1 MVLSEAK
8 QDAFVARLVG
18 SDTYEKGAVDMV
30 ATRPPMQLV
39 TRLFD
44 SAASV
49 RKPQGTVRVV
59 MISDTHERHRLLD
72 LPPGDV
78 LVHSGD
84 LMLFNSSYSRET
96 SMRKLADFNEWLAA
110 LDYHDKIVV
119 AGNHDYYL
127 QTLGRDA
134 VRTAL
139 ASCTYLENEFCE
151 LSWSQLRV
159 YGSPASV
166 PNPLPKW
173 RGGGVSNSPNRA
185 FQYTSQGNAGEGYA
199 GTETD
204 LAAVFAAAPATLDIL
219 VVHGPVE
226 SMAPAHEYVLKH
238 RPPLVVCGHVHEQ
251 HGARRLGDTVV
262 INATSMG
269 ASFSPT
275 EPPIVVDIPTPSA
288 RLPLSKL

>member
-1 MVLSEAK
+1 MVLSEAE
-8 QDAFVARLVG
+8 QDEFVARLVG
-18 SDTYEKGAVDMV
+18 SETYEKGAVDMV
-30 ATRPPMQLV
+30 AMRPPMQLM

-49 RKPQGTVRVV
+49 RKPRGTVRVV
-59 MISDTHERHRLLD
+59 MISDTHERHHLLD

-84 LMLFNSSYSRET
+84 ILLFNSSYSRET
-96 SMRKLADFNEWLAA
+96 SMRKLAHFNEWLAD
-110 LDYHDKIVV
+110 LPYHDKIVV
-119 AGNHDYYL
+119 AGNHDYCL
-127 QTLGRDA
+127 QTLGRDT
-134 VRTAL
+134 VRKVL
-139 ASCTYLENEFCE
+139 DSCTYLENEFCE

-166 PNPLPKW
+166 PNPLPAW

-185 FQYTSQGNAGEGYA
+185 FQYTSHVATGEGYA
-199 GTETD
+199 GTEAD
-204 LAAVFAAAPATLDIL
+204 LADVFAAAPINLDIL

-226 SMAPAHEYVLKH
+226 SMAPAHEYVLTH
-238 RPPLVVCGHVHEQ
+238 RPLVVVCGHVHEQ
-251 HGARRLGDTVV
+251 HGAQRLGDTVV

-269 ASFSPT
+269 PTFSPT
-275 EPPIVVDIPTPSA
+275 EPPIVIDIPTPSG